1 MSSKPLVVWV
11 PITELPT
18 LVEKKSKLTDLND
31 TSKPMLLPINDV
43 SYHRRL
49 VSFQNNDPTRFQF
62 LRFKNEREAKNNAG
76 H

>member
-31 TSKPMLLPINDV
+31 TPKPMLLPINDV
-43 SYHRRL
+43 SNHRRL

>member
-1 MSSKPLVVWV
+1 MSSKLLEVWV
-11 PITELPT
+11 SITELPT

-31 TSKPMLLPINDV
+31 TPKPMLLPINDV

>member
-31 TSKPMLLPINDV
+31 KSKPMLLPNNDI

>member
-31 TSKPMLLPINDV
+31 TPKPMLLPINDV